1 MATDV
6 RGSTVVE
13 ANDWPPMAAQSACED
28 DRRLAR
34 LGLAGNDGDASR
46 PGEVRDALIGKRVRG
61 VETEDVDEGLP
72 TGDGSSVGL
81 PVGGAG
87 LQGLEG
93 LEMGAAY
100 PGRGLEVR
108 IGRRTVVRTVI
119 NTTLPSGVM
128 PRPAIPG
135 LAPANVAT

>member
-1 MATDV
+1 M
-6 RGSTVVE
+6 
-13 ANDWPPMAAQSACED
+13 
-28 DRRLAR
+28 
-34 LGLAGNDGDASR
+34 
-46 PGEVRDALIGKRVRG
+46 RG

-100 PGRGLEVR
+100 PGRDLEVASDG
-108 IGRRTVVRTVI
+108 GR
-119 NTTLPSGVM
+119 
-128 PRPAIPG
+128 
-135 LAPANVAT
+135 